1 MTKPASILIVDDDGG
16 NRRLLQALLGPEG
29 YVTGA
34 VASGE
39 EALTRIAADPPDLI
53 LLDVMMPGLDGR
65 QVARAVKAEPATSNI
80 PIIMVTAQTDR
91 DARLAALEA
100 GAEDFLSKPV
110 DCAELWL
117 RVRNLLH
124 LKELNDLLE
133 QHQETLEAQV
143 KERTAELQER
153 TDELQERTDDLQ
165 ESTAE
170 LQERTTELQE
180 RTADLQERTA
190 DLQRFRTAMDVTDDA
205 ITLVNRTTMAF
216 LEVNAAAAQMM
227 GYSREELLE
236 LGPMDLVGAPRLQLE
251 ALYDA
256 VIAGHGQTDSIES
269 AHRRDGYDIPTEVH
283 RHAHRVGDDWIIV
296 EVSRDITE
304 RVEAQSRLQHLAH
317 FDALTGLLNR
327 ALFRETLTKTLVV
340 ASARGQ
346 GVAVLLMDLDHFKD
360 VNDTYGHGIGDEL
373 LIQVSDRLISCV
385 RVRDT
390 LGRLGG
396 DEFALILTMPE
407 GQHDAAAVV
416 AREIQSA
423 LLEPFDLFGR
433 EVSVTASIGITLF
446 PDDASDTESLLK
458 YADTAMYQAKQGGRD
473 GFQFFTSAMNTE
485 VWRRLELDTALRAAV
500 KNGEFVLHY
509 QPKVQITGRAVVGLE
524 ALLRWE
530 RPGYGLV
537 MPSEFIY
544 ALEDCGLIDEVGRWV
559 IGAACAQ
566 IREWIQD
573 GIEPVQV
580 SVNVSSQQFHEGN
593 LKRDVLVALDT
604 YQVPAHLLELELTE
618 AMLMTSPDST
628 VNTLA
633 DLKAVGVDI
642 SIDDFGT
649 GFSSLAY
656 LRRFPVDKLKID
668 LSFIRDIAYSSDSA
682 AASMTLAIIQMG
694 HSLNLT
700 VIAEGVET
708 KPQLAY
714 LRRHGCDQIQGYYF
728 SRPHL
733 ASELEPLLRARTNL
747 PAPGTD
753 PALSRRNLLQRTLPE
768 NLTHRFG

>member
-1 MTKPASILIVDDDGG
+1 
-16 NRRLLQALLGPEG
+16 
-29 YVTGA
+29 
-34 VASGE
+34 
-39 EALTRIAADPPDLI
+39 
-53 LLDVMMPGLDGR
+53 
-65 QVARAVKAEPATSNI
+65 
-80 PIIMVTAQTDR
+80 
-91 DARLAALEA
+91 
-100 GAEDFLSKPV
+100 
-110 DCAELWL
+110 
-117 RVRNLLH
+117 
-124 LKELNDLLE
+124 
-133 QHQETLEAQV
+133 
-143 KERTAELQER
+143 
-153 TDELQERTDDLQ
+153 
-165 ESTAE
+165 
-170 LQERTTELQE
+170 
-180 RTADLQERTA
+180 
-190 DLQRFRTAMDVTDDA
+190 
-205 ITLVNRTTMAF
+205 
-216 LEVNAAAAQMM
+216 
-227 GYSREELLE
+227 
-236 LGPMDLVGAPRLQLE
+236 
-251 ALYDA
+251 
-256 VIAGHGQTDSIES
+256 
-269 AHRRDGYDIPTEVH
+269 
-283 RHAHRVGDDWIIV
+283 
-296 EVSRDITE
+296 
-304 RVEAQSRLQHLAH
+304 
-317 FDALTGLLNR
+317 
-327 ALFRETLTKTLVV
+327 
-340 ASARGQ
+340 
-346 GVAVLLMDLDHFKD
+346 
-360 VNDTYGHGIGDEL
+360 
-373 LIQVSDRLISCV
+373 
-385 RVRDT
+385 
-390 LGRLGG
+390 
-396 DEFALILTMPE
+396 
-407 GQHDAAAVV
+407 
-416 AREIQSA
+416 
-423 LLEPFDLFGR
+423 
-433 EVSVTASIGITLF
+433 
-446 PDDASDTESLLK
+446 
-458 YADTAMYQAKQGGRD
+458 
-473 GFQFFTSAMNTE
+473 
-485 VWRRLELDTALRAAV
+485 
-500 KNGEFVLHY
+500 
-509 QPKVQITGRAVVGLE
+509 
-524 ALLRWE
+524 
-530 RPGYGLV
+530 

-593 LKRDVLVALDT
+593 LKGDVLVALDT